1 MVGAI
6 LLIVDATKE
15 AYSYEFSLDIKGG
28 GGNLTS
34 LAFNG
39 MLQLLFSWCVWYCNS
54 FYGYNFKKLFYKK
67 YF

>member
-39 MLQLLFSWCVWYCNS
+39 MLQLLFS
-54 FYGYNFKKLFYKK
+54 
-67 YF
+67 

>member
-15 AYSYEFSLDIKGG
+15 AYSYEFSLDIKRV

-34 LAFNG
+34 PAFNG
-39 MLQLLFSWCVWYCNS
+39 MLQLLCPWSAYVIIFMIVI
-54 FYGYNFKKLFYKK
+54 
-67 YF
+67 